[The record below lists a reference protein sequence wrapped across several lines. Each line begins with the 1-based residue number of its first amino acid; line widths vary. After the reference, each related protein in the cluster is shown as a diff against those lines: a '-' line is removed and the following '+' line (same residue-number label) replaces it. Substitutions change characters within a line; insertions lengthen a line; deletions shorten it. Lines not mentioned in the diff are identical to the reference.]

1 MFILEVITWWYGR
14 GWRELLH
21 RLEAL
26 YGSVGRSLSV
36 SLLLRTLFAPWRQ
49 IISYGQESF
58 IDGLRASLDNA
69 VSRMVGFSVRMI
81 ILLVAGVAVV
91 LITIISLVALILWP
105 VLPVLGIV
113 LLIKGL
119 LP

>member
-49 IISYGQESF
+49 ILSYGQESF
-58 IDGLRASLDNA
+58 ID
-69 VSRMVGFSVRMI
+69 GFSVRMI